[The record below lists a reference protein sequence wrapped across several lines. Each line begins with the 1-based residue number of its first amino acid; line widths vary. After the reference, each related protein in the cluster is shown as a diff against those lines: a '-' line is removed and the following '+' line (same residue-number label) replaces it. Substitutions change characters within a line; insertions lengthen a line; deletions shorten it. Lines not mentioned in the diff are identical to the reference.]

1 MKNKILKVKFNLLL
15 LAFLI
20 FFGGFKS
27 KDNTNNLHKHDFHT
41 SIADVEYNA
50 KNKTFEVILRVF
62 SDDLE
67 EDFSRTMGKKI
78 ILKMGKDKTPDA
90 TLSKYLEKYFILK
103 NKKPNTIASTFS
115 INYIARETNA
125 ESTLIYFEMLTK
137 NVTKETPKNMFL
149 RNNVMTDLFSD
160 QVNIVNVAF
169 QDKKTT
175 LMFRRGDNEKAVI
188 W

>member
-1 MKNKILKVKFNLLL
+1 VNKNIKINLLL
-15 LAFLI
+15 LAFLL
-20 FFGGFKS
+20 FFGGF
-27 KDNTNNLHKHDFHT
+27 TNKNLPKHDFHT

-90 TLSKYLEKYFILK
+90 TLTKYLEKYFILK
-103 NKKPNTIASTFS
+103 NKKSNAVASTFS

-125 ESTLIYFEMLTK
+125 ESTLIYFEMLAK
-137 NVTKETPKNMFL
+137 DVTKEASKNIFL
-149 RNNVMTDLFSD
+149 RNNIMTDLFSD
-160 QVNIVNVAF
+160 QVNIVNLAF

-175 LMFRRGDNEKAVI
+175 LMFRRGDAEKAVI

>member
-1 MKNKILKVKFNLLL
+1 MKNRNKKIKLNILLL
-15 LAFLI
+15 TFLVL
-20 FFGGFKS
+20 FGGFKS
-27 KDNTNNLHKHDFHT
+27 KNNTNNLHKHDFHT

-67 EDFSRTMGKKI
+67 DDFSRTMGKKI
-78 ILKMGKDKTPDA
+78 ILKMGKDKTPDP
-90 TLSKYLEKYFILK
+90 TLTKYLEKYFILK
-103 NKKPNTIASTFS
+103 NKGNPFV

-137 NVTKETPKNMFL
+137 DVTKDAPKNMFL

-160 QVNIVNVAF
+160 QVNIVNLAF
-169 QDKKTT
+169 QNKKTT
-175 LMFRRGDNEKAVI
+175 LMFRRGDTEKAVI

>member
-1 MKNKILKVKFNLLL
+1 MNTKLNLLL
-15 LAFLI
+15 LTFL
-20 FFGGFKS
+20 FLFGGFKNS
-27 KDNTNNLHKHDFHT
+27 NNNHKHDFHT

-67 EDFSRTMGKKI
+67 DDVLRTMGKKI
-78 ILKMGKDKTPDA
+78 ILKMGKDKTPDQA
-90 TLSKYLEKYFILK
+90 LTKYLEKYFILK
-103 NKKPNTIASTFS
+103 NKKTIPLA

-125 ESTLIYFEMLTK
+125 EATLIYFEIL
-137 NVTKETPKNMFL
+137 VKEAPKNMFL
-149 RNNVMTDLFSD
+149 HNNVMTELFSD
-160 QVNIVNVAF
+160 QVNIVNLAF

-175 LMFRRGDNEKAVI
+175 LMFRRGDTEKAVI